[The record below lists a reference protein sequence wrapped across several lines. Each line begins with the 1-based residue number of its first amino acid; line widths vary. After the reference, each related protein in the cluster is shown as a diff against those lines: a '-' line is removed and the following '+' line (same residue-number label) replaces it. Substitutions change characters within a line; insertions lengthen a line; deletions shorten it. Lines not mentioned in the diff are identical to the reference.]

1 MNYEVVNE
9 SNLNGTKKIYIV
21 SDGTG
26 HSAINILRA
35 CLIQFDEHNA
45 RLSIY
50 SKIDSEEKIINVVNK
65 ISREDSFV
73 AFTMAKKSLRQ
84 LMHEVCHSRGIP
96 HHDILGPPVEK
107 LQNFLGKI
115 PKENPNLLRKVDSK
129 YFKRIEA
136 VEFCINHDD
145 GKSLKRI
152 DEADIILL
160 GLSRT
165 SKTPTS
171 FFLGQQGFKVIN
183 IPIVPE
189 VELPKE
195 IFEVDQNKV
204 VCLIMEPEVLQKV
217 RLARLKH
224 YKTSSRYTDLKKI
237 FEEVEMVYDLVSR
250 NRSWHVVDTT
260 NKSVEETAREIIL
273 KVYGRELEI

>member
-1 MNYEVVNE
+1 MNFELI
-9 SNLNGTKKIYIV
+9 SDGDAKASKKIYIL

-26 HSAINILRA
+26 QSAINILRA
-35 CLIQFDEHNA
+35 CLIQFDDSQV
-45 RLSIY
+45 RVSVY
-50 SKIDSEEKIINVVNK
+50 SKMDSEEKIRNILSKV
-65 ISREDSFV
+65 SREDCFV

-84 LMHEVCHSRGIP
+84 TVHEICHTNGIS
-96 HHDILGPPVEK
+96 HHDILGPPVDK
-107 LQNFLGKI
+107 LQKFLKKT
-115 PKENPNLLRKVDSK
+115 PKENPNLLRRVDSK

-136 VEFCINHDD
+136 VEFCISHDD
-145 GKSLKRI
+145 GKSLKGI
-152 DEADIILL
+152 HEADIVLL

-171 FFLGQQGFKVIN
+171 FFLGQQGYKVIN

-189 VELPKE
+189 VDLPKE
-195 IFEVDQNKV
+195 VFEVDQNKV

-224 YKTSSRYTDLKKI
+224 YKTTSRYTDLRKI
-237 FEEVEMVYDLVSR
+237 FEEVEMVYDLVAR
-250 NRSWHVVDTT
+250 NRNWHVVDTT
-260 NKSVEETAREIIL
+260 NKSVEETAREIII

>member
-1 MNYEVVNE
+1 MNYEVISE
-9 SNLNGTKKIYIV
+9 GDLKASKKIYIL

-26 HSAINILRA
+26 QSAINILRA
-35 CLIQFDEHNA
+35 CLIQFDDPQA

-50 SKIDSEEKIINVVNK
+50 SKIDSEEKVINVINK
-65 ISREDSFV
+65 ISKDDSFV

-84 LMHEVCHSRGIP
+84 LVHEVCHSKGIP

-107 LQNFLGKI
+107 LQNFLGKT

-136 VEFCINHDD
+136 VEFCISHDD
-145 GKSLKRI
+145 GKTLKRI
-152 DEADIILL
+152 HEADIVLL

-204 VCLIMEPEVLQKV
+204 VCLIMDPEVLQKV
-217 RLARLKH
+217 RMARLKH
-224 YKTSSRYTDLKKI
+224 YKTSSRYTDLRKI

-260 NKSVEETAREIIL
+260 NKSVEETAREIII